1 MSVLK
6 PAGYHQLQRV
16 QVTEDLVKKYRM
28 ITPLLRKIEE
38 AVIGTNTGK
47 ALLLLPYYAHWERA
61 IFRSVNAL
69 ALNSL
74 HTLVRQL
81 STTGSEAANSSAPH
95 PAAPPLFKVRVTFFA
110 LNALNASTQI
120 SSQLPL

>member
-1 MSVLK
+1 M
-6 PAGYHQLQRV
+6 QRA

-61 IFRSVNAL
+61 IFCSVNAL

-81 STTGSEAANSSAPH
+81 STTGSEAPNSSTPH
-95 PAAPPLFKVRVTFFA
+95 PAAPPLFKVRVTLIA
-110 LNALNASTQI
+110 LNALHASTFI
-120 SSQLPL
+120 ST

>member
-1 MSVLK
+1 M
-6 PAGYHQLQRV
+6 QRV

-47 ALLLLPYYAHWERA
+47 APLLLPYYAHWERA

-69 ALNSL
+69 ALNAL

-81 STTGSEAANSSAPH
+81 STPGSEAANSGAPH
-95 PAAPPLFKVRVTFFA
+95 PAAPPLFKVRVTSLA
-110 LNALNASTQI
+110 LNALR
-120 SSQLPL
+120 